1 MQPYRA
7 HPKRSQSHIVYRNI
21 SNILSFKSKREKETR
36 PEINYECALFAISLM
51 LKDMTFTRAHA
62 RTHAHTHRLTHT
74 STHTHTQAVAH
85 PVAAQGITHT
95 ALHIHILNLLI
106 DFN

>member
-51 LKDMTFTRAHA
+51 SKDMAFARTHA
-62 RTHAHTHRLTHT
+62 RTHAHRQTHSNKH
-74 STHTHTQAVAH
+74 THTHTHRQW
-85 PVAAQGITHT
+85 HT
-95 ALHIHILNLLI
+95 QWPLKE
-106 DFN
+106 